1 MKQLRSSRHL
11 VKMWH
16 RHDKAMIDHL
26 VRSIGTVKGAGGTT
40 HSAFTASG
48 LSIEDQ
54 IRKTWRPGPLGL
66 AIF

>member
-1 MKQLRSSRHL
+1 MKQPRSSRHL
-11 VKMWH
+11 VKSWH

-26 VRSIGTVKGAGGTT
+26 VRSIGTVKSAVGTT

-48 LSIEDQ
+48 LSIEEQ
-54 IRKTWRPGPLGL
+54 IRKNWHPGPLGL